1 MTNAWVGRTR
11 IGVDVSCDVRYENIY
26 IYIYIIY
33 IYIWDDAVRLP
44 TICDD
49 LMDFGHDTNQF
60 YSIT

>member
-1 MTNAWVGRTR
+1 MLGLAARALEWTFLAM
-11 IGVDVSCDVRYENIY
+11 CDMGIY
-26 IYIYIIY
+26 IYY